1 MTPDSGKT
9 VLRSRFG
16 QNYGQLPASERGR
29 ESLPAAEIVCKQN
42 KARWGIGLGQVFSNA
57 R

>member
-9 VLRSRFG
+9 VLRSRLG